1 MKTLHNLFRKG
12 AYQFLAILTSVLII
26 SGCTDEW
33 EPAMSEIPAGKTT
46 LQIST
51 NDKADGKPVAN
62 VKVAVYS
69 KVRGA
74 ETPKLVFEGRS
85 NTEGKLTVPD
95 FEVPNQAQIQMTDS
109 RFPPANPVTV
119 KVLSEKSA
127 SVVLEVSKT
136 WSEDHIYPRAD
147 WEAIAVSSQNG
158 SSGGH
163 NVLLDNT
170 STWHTKY
177 SPTLED
183 FPHWIILDMKEQKAV
198 HGFALKQ
205 RSNNNGP
212 IKGVEFYVSND
223 NQTWNKVL
231 TTEIPYVN
239 PGAWQVLVL
248 DDETSGRY
256 VKLVVT
262 SGHLEGTKFINLE
275 RLGVF

>member
-1 MKTLHNLFRKG
+1 MKTLMNLFRKRT
-12 AYQFLAILTSVLII
+12 YQFLTILTSILII

-74 ETPKLVFEGRS
+74 ETPTLVFEGRS
-85 NTEGKLTVPD
+85 NAEGKLTVPD
-95 FEVPNQAQIQMTDS
+95 FDVPNQAQIQMTDS

-119 KVLSEKSA
+119 KILSEKSA

-147 WEAIAVSSQNG
+147 WEAVAVSSQNG

-177 SPTLED
+177 SPTAED
-183 FPHWIILDMKEQKAV
+183 FPHWIILDMKEQKSV
-198 HGFALKQ
+198 HGLALKQ

-212 IKGVEFYVSND
+212 IKGVEFYVSDD

-248 DDETSGRY
+248 DNETSGRY

-262 SGHLEGTKFINLE
+262 SGHLEGVKFINLE